1 MDDINGFIQKGL
13 LGFIQ
18 KGLFVTAQQYNLK
31 WAYTYK
37 PNDKWWLPI

>member
-1 MDDINGFIQKGL
+1 MDDVNMFIQKGL

-31 WAYTYK
+31 SVYPYK
-37 PNDKWWLPI
+37 PNDKWLLPI